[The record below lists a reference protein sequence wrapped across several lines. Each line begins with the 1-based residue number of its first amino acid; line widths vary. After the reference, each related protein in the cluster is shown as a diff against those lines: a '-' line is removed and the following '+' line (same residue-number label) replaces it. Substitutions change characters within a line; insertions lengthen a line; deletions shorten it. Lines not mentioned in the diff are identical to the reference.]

1 MLAQVLQSI
10 RVVYPDSYESFCLG
24 FVYTYIILSSRI
36 ALLIDTCGAHHVSI
50 IYQYMIFVLS
60 PNIAN
65 EIESIPNADVHEFMP

>member
-10 RVVYPDSYESFCLG
+10 QVVYPDAYESFCLG

-36 ALLIDTCGAHHVSI
+36 ALLLLGAHRVSI
-50 IYQYMIFVLS
+50 IYQYMICVLS

-65 EIESIPNADVHEFMP
+65 EIESIPNADVHEFMRQV